1 MRSVIVRPDTDE
13 WSDYRL
19 TLGDRFH
26 VQATRIFD
34 LEWPWTKQKS
44 SSFSDREIDLDIP
57 EYETTLKN
65 YSATLGHKA
74 CHSFDAKNAKF
85 EQLYHPR

>member
-1 MRSVIVRPDTDE
+1 MYV
-13 WSDYRL
+13 
-19 TLGDRFH
+19 
-26 VQATRIFD
+26 
-34 LEWPWTKQKS
+34 LEILSTTCV
-44 SSFSDREIDLDIP
+44 SFSDREIDLDIP
-57 EYETTLKN
+57 EYETSLKN

>member
-26 VQATRIFD
+26 AQANTN
-34 LEWPWTKQKS
+34 LLP
-44 SSFSDREIDLDIP
+44 
-57 EYETTLKN
+57 
-65 YSATLGHKA
+65 
-74 CHSFDAKNAKF
+74 
-85 EQLYHPR
+85 